1 MTDWTQMEQGAVANF
16 LAMPGPLNSAL
27 VKFTEHLSREHKAT
41 CAAAMS
47 TVPRDPEVAADHA
60 AKAQLLDEFWI
71 TLADQLNAERIES
84 APAPAQVS

>member
-1 MTDWTQMEQGAVANF
+1 
-16 LAMPGPLNSAL
+16 
-27 VKFTEHLSREHKAT
+27 
-41 CAAAMS
+41 MS

>member
-1 MTDWTQMEQGAVANF
+1 MNSPDWTQMEQGAIANF

-27 VKFTEHLSREHKAT
+27 LKFTEHLSREHKDT
-41 CAAAMS
+41 CAAAMA

-71 TLADQLNAERIES
+71 TLADVLAAEREVA
-84 APAPAQVS
+84 APAESS